1 MDLWIRSQDRTKLI
15 KCNWLNNYKDET
27 IVEYDGQRLYTIE
40 NDGTDL
46 GAYKTEERALEVLD
60 EIQRY
65 LRFLTNAQINKNDFL
80 RYLNEFCDKDK
91 CNKILDNI
99 SVYEMP
105 KE

>member
-15 KCNWLNNYKDET
+15 KCNWLNDYKDES

-60 EIQRY
+60 EIQEMD
-65 LRFLTNAQINKNDFL
+65 FAKNENVKLTTYGL
-80 RYLNEFCDKDK
+80 
-91 CNKILDNI
+91 
-99 SVYEMP
+99 VYVMP